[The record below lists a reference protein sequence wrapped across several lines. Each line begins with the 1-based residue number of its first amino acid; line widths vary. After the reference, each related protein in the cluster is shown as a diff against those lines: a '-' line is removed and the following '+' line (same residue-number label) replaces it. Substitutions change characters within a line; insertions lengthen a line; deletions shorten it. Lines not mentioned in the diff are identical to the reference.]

1 MGVGAYRRTVRSDE
15 LLEEL
20 PGGEV
25 GRNGLALP
33 QNVLLP
39 LLLDQHLSRRQEDAV
54 REGNRE
60 DVQRVRLSALR
71 KEPSP
76 WGSRRAPP
84 CRRER
89 RSSREEYPY
98 AGEERGDVQNAVVF
112 HELVDEDV
120 LPR

>member
-1 MGVGAYRRTVRSDE
+1 MMGVGAYRRTVRSDE

-71 KEPSP
+71 KERVL
-76 WGSRRAPP
+76 GAV
-84 CRRER
+84 
-89 RSSREEYPY
+89 
-98 AGEERGDVQNAVVF
+98 GVLHLVEERGDLLARNIPML
-112 HELVDEDV
+112 EKNGEMYRML
-120 LPR
+120 